1 MSRDPFF
8 KPYTPVLETVP
19 ADGQTAIHL
28 RGLAL
33 GSRVVVEGPDPDA
46 FEVSGEALALAFV
59 VPGRYRII
67 VRAPDGRVV
76 DRIETEVTSPAAA

>member
-1 MSRDPFF
+1 MPRAPFF
-8 KPYTPVLETVP
+8 RPYTPALETVP

-28 RGLAL
+28 CGLAL

-76 DRIETEVTSPAAA
+76 DCVETQVTAPVAA